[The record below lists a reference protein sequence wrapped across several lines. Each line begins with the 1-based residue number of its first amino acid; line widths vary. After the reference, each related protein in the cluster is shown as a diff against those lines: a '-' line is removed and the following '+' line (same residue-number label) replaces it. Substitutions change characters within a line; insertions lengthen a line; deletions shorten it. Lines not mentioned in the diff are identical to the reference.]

1 MCASW
6 WLFLYVWLST
16 AFLYLF
22 LGLYVSISAFIHIV
36 ESAFSYVDMCTI
48 FWWLFLSVH
57 SFLCTC
63 VCPQLFCICSWA
75 YTFLSVH
82 LFTLWICFFLCRNV
96 YNILMTFSV
105 CPQFFCTCVCS
116 LPFFLRPCSYCRIS
130 FYCSRYL
137 SLFPFYLR
145 PHSHCRISFYC
156 SRYLSLFLSVYL
168 SIQRAGGR
176 SWPYLS
182 SNKVATL
189 AVVVLVSKVGYTTS
203 RRSAFWHTTSRLN
216 NIALNDVL
224 S

>member
-105 CPQFFCTCVCS
+105 CPQLFCTCVCS
-116 LPFFLRPCSYCRIS
+116 L
-130 FYCSRYL
+130 
-137 SLFPFYLR
+137 PFYLR